1 MLPDISLR
9 RKLILATVGAGLIPL
24 LLGLAIAYWSAQE
37 TLRVT
42 IGRNFQ
48 ELAKSTARH
57 VDLII
62 EREILEANN
71 LALEPLVRSALLEAD
86 HTYDTLS
93 DAQVQSLLAK
103 RAEQAR
109 DGSLPTNRALSNR
122 LQAYQGLGGEY
133 YQIMLTDKQGV
144 PLASLQPPQTFVQS
158 NATWWRQAM
167 AGKSYI
173 GDVSRSTKGEDV
185 LLLAVPIR
193 GDDGTPIGVLQMT
206 HYVDELFRP
215 ISELRIGQTGHAN
228 LIDSAGTLIVDPGDP
243 SRSLHLEQ
251 TLLGAVASNRVG
263 WVVANE
269 EHHQARAI
277 IAYAPVQ
284 RTTNVDGNFGRKQW
298 FVFIR
303 QDASE
308 AFAPT
313 NALLVKGLGLG
324 VALVLLLSMLGTVL
338 AREIL
343 EPLQRLHAWA
353 RRIGRGNLEQRLS
366 LSTGDEIQDL
376 AETFN
381 EMADQ
386 LQTLYQGLEEKVKE
400 RTKELATLN
409 AVVLT
414 SVQSLGLEDVLNTIL
429 DQVTRTL
436 DMADA
441 WILLPRTPEAA
452 ELHVVAKHGKLAPPR
467 DTAAGGGDGRCRCAE
482 IFAEGEGSAIVTGAS
497 CPWLLQAGRS
507 EHACIPLHAKG
518 RTVGILNVAQDEVA
532 GDAPPLESLI
542 PLLTT
547 VGRQIGVVV
556 ENAILYEELQRKE
569 ALRGHLL
576 QRVITTQ
583 EEERK
588 RVARELHDGFAQTL
602 TALIM
607 SLERVESVLP
617 PGLTA
622 ERQHLVRTKELSL
635 QTLQETRQLIVE
647 LRPSVLDDL
656 GLVPA
661 IRWYAGWLL
670 APQSTQS
677 EFRVHGEAYRLSTE
691 LETALFR
698 IAQESLSNVAKHAS
712 ATHIEIELRYAPTQV
727 TFQLKDDGVGFAAT
741 EMMNPDDLTRGLGLK
756 GIRERVS
763 LFGGTL
769 DISSREGEGTRILV
783 NLPTQHV

>member
-1 MLPDISLR
+1 MLPHLSLR

-42 IGRNFQ
+42 IGRDFQ
-48 ELAKSTARH
+48 ELAKATARH

-62 EREILEANN
+62 EREVLEANN
-71 LALEPLVRSALLEAD
+71 LALEPLVRSAVLEAD
-86 HTYDTLS
+86 HAYDALS
-93 DAQVQSLLAK
+93 DEQVQSLLAK
-103 RAEQAR
+103 WTEQPNSSSPAN
-109 DGSLPTNRALSNR
+109 NRALSKR

-133 YQIMLTDKQGV
+133 FQIMLTDKYGV
-144 PLASLQPPQTFVQS
+144 SLASLQPPQTYVQS
-158 NATWWRQAM
+158 STTWWQRAM
-167 AGKSYI
+167 KGNLYI

-206 HYVDELFRP
+206 HYVDDLFLPINELHLGR
-215 ISELRIGQTGHAN
+215 TGHAN
-228 LIDSAGTLIVDPGDP
+228 LIDSSGTLIVEPGDP
-243 SRSLHLEQ
+243 SSSLRVKQ
-251 TLLGAVASNRVG
+251 TLLETVASNHVG
-263 WVVANE
+263 WVVAKE

-277 IAYAPVQ
+277 IAYAPVK
-284 RTTNVDGNFGRKQW
+284 TTMRGNGNFGNKQW
-298 FVFIR
+298 YVFIR

-308 AFAPT
+308 AFAPS
-313 NALLVKGLGLG
+313 NSLLVKELGLG
-324 VALVLLLSMLGTVL
+324 VTLVLLLSMLGTLL
-338 AREIL
+338 AREVL
-343 EPLQRLHAWA
+343 EPLQRLHTWA
-353 RRIGRGNLEQRLS
+353 RGVGQGNLSQRLN

-386 LQTLYQGLEEKVKE
+386 LQALYQGLEEKVTE

-414 SVQSLGLEDVLNTIL
+414 SVQSLGLEDVLNTVL
-429 DQVTRTL
+429 DQVTHTL
-436 DMADA
+436 GMADA
-441 WILLPRTPEAA
+441 WILLPRTPGGT
-452 ELHVVAKHGKLAPPR
+452 ELHVVANHGNLAPPC
-467 DTAAGGGDGRCRCAE
+467 DTTVGDGDGRCRCEE
-482 IFAEGEGSAIVTGAS
+482 IFAGGEGSAIVTAEN
-497 CPWLLQAGRS
+497 CPWLQQTGRS
-507 EHACIPLHAKG
+507 KHACIPLRAKG
-518 RTVGILNVAQDEVA
+518 RTVGILNVAQDEVM
-532 GDAPPLESLI
+532 GDAPPLDSLI

-569 ALRGHLL
+569 ALRSHLL
-576 QRVITTQ
+576 QRVITAQ

-607 SLERVESVLP
+607 SLEAAEAVLP

-622 ERQHLVRTKELSL
+622 ERQHLGRTKELCL

-670 APQSTQS
+670 APQSIQTQL
-677 EFRVHGEAYRLSTE
+677 RVHGQTYRFPAE
-691 LETALFR
+691 IETALFR

-727 TFQLKDDGVGFAAT
+727 TFQLEDDGVGFEAA

-769 DISSREGEGTRILV
+769 DISSRQGEGTRILV
-783 NLPTQHV
+783 TLPAQHV